1 MNHHRTH
8 RDIVVTECYHLAH
21 NRIRFASSVVC
32 RTASSRPA
40 SAPNCMMH
48 VDGVEVRIREQIQ
61 IHTQR
66 LFPQFPRLPH
76 FSVSGGS
83 GSMWILRWRGD
94 FSVATPSVL
103 LAPCPFEGELS
114 LNVHKRPT
122 WNLAPVNTAARSTGR
137 HERPGLKKHKGSTSA
152 MRSSMLRCLD
162 STPAITI
169 SPDPFVSLSIQHHV
183 GSEDTSAEPLL

>member
-1 MNHHRTH
+1 MSGEPSSHPSRRCRHRMLLPCAQSDSF
-8 RDIVVTECYHLAH
+8 RLECRMQSCEL
-21 NRIRFASSVVC
+21 
-32 RTASSRPA
+32 TARVGSELHDARGWSGGA
-40 SAPNCMMH
+40 T
-48 VDGVEVRIREQIQ
+48 REQIQ
-61 IHTQR
+61 IHTT
-66 LFPQFPRLPH
+66 PLPLTSP
-76 FSVSGGS
+76 FFRVRGS

-122 WNLAPVNTAARSTGR
+122 WNLAPINTAARSTGR